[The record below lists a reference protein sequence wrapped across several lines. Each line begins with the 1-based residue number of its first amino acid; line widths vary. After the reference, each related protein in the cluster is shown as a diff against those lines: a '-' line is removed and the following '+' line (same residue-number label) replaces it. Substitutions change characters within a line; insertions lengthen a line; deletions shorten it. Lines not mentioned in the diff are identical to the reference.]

1 METESTKE
9 KQSQSEFLK
18 RRAGHELFS
27 IFLSLVPRKRIELH
41 HLNVNNQ
48 GKTRCLFLK
57 TPQDILIYLMLE
69 NRSRVLILFVL
80 LVPCPT
86 LPQATLQQ
94 QDIAREFNHGSVKP
108 SLLEAVSLL
117 LLFIFLMDLSR
128 SAAGAGFHHQHPS
141 CCASPPANRSMKR
154 PSSFN
159 YRQCYS
165 PITVFLPFYSS
176 FCPPSHKGR
185 T

>member
-1 METESTKE
+1 
-9 KQSQSEFLK
+9 
-18 RRAGHELFS
+18 
-27 IFLSLVPRKRIELH
+27 
-41 HLNVNNQ
+41 
-48 GKTRCLFLK
+48 
-57 TPQDILIYLMLE
+57 MLE
-69 NRSRVLILFVL
+69 NRSRVLILF
-80 LVPCPT
+80 VPCPT

-94 QDIAREFNHGSVKP
+94 QDTAREFNHGSVKP